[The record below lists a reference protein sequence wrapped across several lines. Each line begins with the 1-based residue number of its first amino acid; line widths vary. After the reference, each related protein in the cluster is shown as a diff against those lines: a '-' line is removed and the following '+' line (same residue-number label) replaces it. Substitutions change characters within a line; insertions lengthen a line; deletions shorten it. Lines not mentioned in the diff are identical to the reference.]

1 MERAGRLKVTGGQN
15 PQQETTMGRYQT
27 FALIGGLSLA
37 ACTSDP
43 NAPVNQTFPIQQMD
57 RFFNSLSAPP
67 PQGYTRQIPS
77 NYSGAPAQDY
87 TREPG
92 YAPAYPPY
100 DSRYE

>member
-1 MERAGRLKVTGGQN
+1 MGG
-15 PQQETTMGRYQT
+15 YQT
-27 FALIGGLSLA
+27 LALIAGLSLA

-43 NAPVNQTFPIQQMD
+43 NAPVNQTFPVQQMD

-67 PQGYTRQIPS
+67 PPQGYTRQISP
-77 NYSGAPAQDY
+77 NYTGAPVQDY

-100 DSRYE
+100 DPRYE